1 MSDKEKQY
9 SRERE
14 GVVTAAAGLALNLL
28 LGSVKLVFGFITG
41 SMSVMSDAVNN
52 LSDVGTSTVTFST
65 FALAG
70 KKADR
75 EHPYGHG
82 RYEYIATL
90 LVSLLIIV
98 VGAELVVSSVK
109 SIINVQKA
117 QYSLVALVVLL
128 ISVAVKFFMGV
139 MYTVRN
145 KKVKSDTLK
154 AASFDSFSDCV
165 VTSLVALA
173 FGFSAVTDFPVDAVC
188 GIAAAVFIVFGGL
201 RMVLDTVNKLLGSGY
216 DKEVENKILEL
227 VKSYPQVKGVHD
239 LMVHDYGP
247 EHKVASVD
255 AEFEM
260 SMSFSE
266 VHSIVDE
273 IERTAYVKYKI
284 NLVVHSDPVD
294 TSDPEFAAV
303 RHAVIA
309 ALEPYGREASFHDLE
324 LRKELRQAS
333 IHLQLTKELM
343 KEKEHILSEVIEAV
357 NSVCDGYTVDAEYD
371 FG

>member
-52 LSDVGTSTVTFST
+52 LSDVGTSTVTLGS

-117 QYSLVALVVLL
+117 QYSLVALVVL
-128 ISVAVKFFMGV
+128 
-139 MYTVRN
+139 
-145 KKVKSDTLK
+145 
-154 AASFDSFSDCV
+154 
-165 VTSLVALA
+165 
-173 FGFSAVTDFPVDAVC
+173 
-188 GIAAAVFIVFGGL
+188 
-201 RMVLDTVNKLLGSGY
+201 
-216 DKEVENKILEL
+216 
-227 VKSYPQVKGVHD
+227 
-239 LMVHDYGP
+239 
-247 EHKVASVD
+247 
-255 AEFEM
+255 
-260 SMSFSE
+260 
-266 VHSIVDE
+266 
-273 IERTAYVKYKI
+273 
-284 NLVVHSDPVD
+284 
-294 TSDPEFAAV
+294 
-303 RHAVIA
+303 
-309 ALEPYGREASFHDLE
+309 
-324 LRKELRQAS
+324 
-333 IHLQLTKELM
+333 
-343 KEKEHILSEVIEAV
+343 
-357 NSVCDGYTVDAEYD
+357 
-371 FG
+371 